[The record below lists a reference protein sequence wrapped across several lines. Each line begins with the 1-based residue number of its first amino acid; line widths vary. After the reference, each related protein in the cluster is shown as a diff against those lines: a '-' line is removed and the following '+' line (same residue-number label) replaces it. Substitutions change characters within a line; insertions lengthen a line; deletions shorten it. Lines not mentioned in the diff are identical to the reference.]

1 MDRGQAGHDR
11 LPPRCSGAYMDTS
24 RAAES
29 FRGLLV
35 RHRGRAGLT
44 QLELAGRVGAGRRT
58 VQDWEAGINHP
69 SAELLKALVQAL
81 LEAGGLTAG
90 REAAEAEEVWAA
102 VLRDAPRMHTPF
114 DELWLAS
121 LLRERAAPSPA
132 PEAAHHAGTVAPV
145 ASSAETGEAR
155 RPGWGGAP
163 DLLGFGGRVEQQ
175 SLVRN
180 SVLAQHRRLVSE

>member
-1 MDRGQAGHDR
+1 
-11 LPPRCSGAYMDTS
+11 MDTS

-29 FRGLLV
+29 FRDLLL
-35 RHRGRAGLT
+35 RHRGRTGLT

-69 SAELLKALVQAL
+69 SVQLLKALIQAL

-114 DELWLAS
+114 DELWVAS
-121 LLRERAAPSPA
+121 LLRERAAPPPV
-132 PEAAHHAGTVAPV
+132 PEADHDGGTVAPV
-145 ASSAETGEAR
+145 PRPAEVGGER
-155 RPGWGGAP
+155 RQDWGDAP
-163 DLLGFGGRVEQQ
+163 DVLRFVGRHEELAMARDWVVGQHCR
-175 SLVRN
+175 VV
-180 SVLAQHRRLVSE
+180 SVLGIGGIGKTSI